1 MKKVLIIVFIT
12 ILMLVL
18 AFKAAVFFYR
28 KHRDNETIAI
38 LEQECGAKIPSWKQL
53 KIDYSFEFCV
63 SGKIVFKEYPSDLE
77 KSLKFKPIRE
87 TESII
92 WLQRYNLEKERFQ
105 NVTSLSGYEFVY
117 GSGKKWGWELALEP
131 ASKTLWFVWG
141 FPISETPQSGRG

>member
-53 KIDYSFEFCV
+53 KIDYSFE
-63 SGKIVFKEYPSDLE
+63 
-77 KSLKFKPIRE
+77 
-87 TESII
+87 
-92 WLQRYNLEKERFQ
+92 
-105 NVTSLSGYEFVY
+105 
-117 GSGKKWGWELALEP
+117 
-131 ASKTLWFVWG
+131 
-141 FPISETPQSGRG
+141 